1 MPFSAGDRLG
11 PYEIVGPIGTGGMGE
26 VFKARDERLARFVA
40 LKILHAPTATDA
52 GLRDR
57 FQREARAVAAL
68 SHPNIVTIF
77 SIEEHDGSPFLTME
91 LLEGQTLTELL
102 PPHGVSLTT
111 FLQIAI
117 PLADAVAAAH
127 ARGIMHRDLKP
138 GNVMVTADGHLKVLD
153 FGLAKLT
160 ETPASAGEFTS
171 VPTEQLTAHGQILGT
186 IAYMSPE
193 QAEGKTVDHR
203 SDIFSLGI
211 ILYELATGKKPFTGD
226 SNVAVLSSILR
237 DTPPSVSDVNPAMPG
252 EIARLIRRC
261 LEKSPSRRLQSSLDL
276 KHELEDVRTALSASH
291 AASRSAPSVVSTGA
305 TPRSRLPLVG
315 LVVALV
321 VAGLGYLTWTRWP
334 TAATES
340 TDTAPGDG
348 APITVM
354 GFENRTGEAA
364 LDPVGQ
370 MVADALSQEL
380 PQLRNTMQGSGA
392 GEVPLNSAPP
402 TGMPHGT
409 VTGAYYLD
417 GENLRIQAT
426 LATDAGEVLYSI
438 EPARGPR
445 TDPGKAV
452 DLAQQRILGAIVSW
466 LDPNLGRA
474 QLQRPPLFSAYREFK
489 AGMSVFADDPA
500 KAVDRF
506 SRAIE
511 LDPGFFSPWYGTV
524 LAYNNLGN
532 SRGRARE
539 TLDRL
544 RAMNAPWSTKERA
557 LLAYLTESIDGR
569 LLDVLQA
576 LRAAEKADPT
586 DLSTNYLIGFNLV
599 RLNRPQEALDQYA
612 KVDAASWD
620 SVTVGTWRY
629 ARLATANHLL
639 ARHDEE
645 LRVAT
650 IARGLFPTSFLSRN
664 DEIAALA
671 ALGRVDDLTRALD
684 DMQTIPM
691 RGTFTPAESMRIAAE
706 ELRAHGRHA
715 ESIELAKRSVGWHR
729 NRAADF
735 LTAAANRFSLAQSLY
750 VAEEWSEAGEIAASL
765 LREDPGNVTY
775 TALAGAVAARAGD
788 RHAATKFATSL
799 GMATSNPGGQT
810 ELRRAQLAALLG
822 QREQA
827 VELLRE
833 AFARGLSMSLALHRQ
848 MDLETLRGFAP
859 YDELM
864 KPKG

>member
-1 MPFSAGDRLG
+1 MALSAGDRLG
-11 PYEIVGPIGTGGMGE
+11 PYVIVGPIGTGGMGE

-40 LKILHAPTATDA
+40 LKVLHTPTATDA
-52 GLRDR
+52 SLRDR

-102 PPHGVSLTT
+102 TPGGAPLAT
-111 FLQIAI
+111 FLRIAI

-127 ARGIMHRDLKP
+127 ARGITHRDLKP

-153 FGLAKLT
+153 FGLARLT
-160 ETPASAGEFTS
+160 EAPAGATEFTS
-171 VPTEQLTAHGQILGT
+171 VATEQLTGHGQILGT
-186 IAYMSPE
+186 VAYMSPE
-193 QAEGKTVDHR
+193 QAEGKAIDHR

-211 ILYELATGKKPFTGD
+211 ILYELATGRKPFTGET
-226 SNVAVLSSILR
+226 NVALLSSILR
-237 DTPPSVSDVNPAMPG
+237 DTPPLVSDVNPAMPG

-261 LEKSPSRRLQSSLDL
+261 LEKNPAQRLQSCVDL
-276 KHELEDVRTALSASH
+276 KHELEDVRSELSGSR
-291 AASRSAPSVVSTGA
+291 AASRSAPSLASPGVRQ
-305 TPRSRLPLVG
+305 RSRLM
-315 LVVALV
+315 VAACVLAV
-321 VAGLGYLTWTRWP
+321 MVAGAGYLVWARWS
-334 TAATES
+334 TEATTS
-340 TDTAPGDG
+340 ADAAPGDG
-348 APITVM
+348 APIAVM
-354 GFENRTGEAA
+354 RFENRTGEAA

-380 PQLRNTMQGSGA
+380 PQLRNTMQSGGGA
-392 GEVPLNSAPP
+392 GEVPVASAPA
-402 TGMPHGT
+402 TEMPHGT

-417 GENLRIQAT
+417 GENVRIQAT

-438 EPARGPR
+438 EPASGPR

-489 AGMSVFADDPA
+489 AGMSVFGDDPT
-500 KAVDRF
+500 KAVDHF

-511 LDPGFFSPWYGTV
+511 LDPGFFSAWYGTV
-524 LAYNNLGN
+524 LAYNNLGDARR
-532 SRGRARE
+532 SRE
-539 TLDRL
+539 TTNRL
-544 RAMNAPWSTKERA
+544 RALNDSWSPKERA
-557 LLAYLTESIDGR
+557 LLAFLIESIDGR
-569 LLDVLQA
+569 LLDGLQA
-576 LRAAEKADPT
+576 LRAAERADPA
-586 DLSTNYLIGFNLV
+586 DLSTNYLIGFYLV
-599 RLNRPQEALDQYA
+599 RLNRPQEAIDQYA
-612 KVDAASWD
+612 KVNATSWN

-639 ARHDEE
+639 GRHEEE

-650 IARGLFPTSFLSRN
+650 IARDLFPTSFLSRN
-664 DEIAALA
+664 DQIAAFA
-671 ALGRVDDLTRALD
+671 ALQRIGDLRKALD
-684 DMQTIPM
+684 ETQTIPM
-691 RGTFTPAESMRIAAE
+691 RGTFTPAESMRVAAE
-706 ELRAHGRHA
+706 ELRAHGRRA
-715 ESIELAKRSVGWHR
+715 ESIEMAKRAVAWHR
-729 NRAADF
+729 NRAPDF

-750 VAEEWSEAGEIAASL
+750 AAEEWTEAGAIVSSL
-765 LREDPGNVTY
+765 LREQPDSVASI
-775 TALAGAVAARAGD
+775 ALAGAIAARAGD
-788 RHAATKFATSL
+788 RDAAMTFAASLAKTTS
-799 GMATSNPGGQT
+799 TPGGLT

-827 VELLRE
+827 VELLRD
-833 AFARGLSMSLALHRQ
+833 AFARGLSMSLPLHRQ

-864 KPKG
+864 KPRG